1 MRTNTDELAA
11 VSVTESGKVGGITT
25 TGGAVVVVGASV
37 VGFVVVT
44 NVVGFVVVGAS
55 VVGFVVVGVVVAAV
69 GSGVVGAAVDVAFA
83 WLVDNSATR
92 RKATT
97 RGSRKLCRLQP
108 IAAGRQADTE
118 YPAITCTK
126 EMATRTYPLA
136 QLILIAV
143 IKRLLDGC
151 VECCLFFVWGSKS
164 DVYHHKERKC
174 LNMAHLRKA
183 KNMRKAKHD
192 VSNPF
197 R

>member
-25 TGGAVVVVGASV
+25 TGGAVVVVGASA

-55 VVGFVVVGVVVAAV
+55 VVGFVVVGVVVAVVVAAV
-69 GSGVVGAAVDVAFA
+69 GSGVVGSGVDVAFA
-83 WLVDNSATR
+83 WLVSNSATR

-118 YPAITCTK
+118 RPAIVSCTK

-136 QLILIAV
+136 QLILVAV
-143 IKRLLDGC
+143 MKRL
-151 VECCLFFVWGSKS
+151 
-164 DVYHHKERKC
+164 
-174 LNMAHLRKA
+174 
-183 KNMRKAKHD
+183 
-192 VSNPF
+192 
-197 R
+197 